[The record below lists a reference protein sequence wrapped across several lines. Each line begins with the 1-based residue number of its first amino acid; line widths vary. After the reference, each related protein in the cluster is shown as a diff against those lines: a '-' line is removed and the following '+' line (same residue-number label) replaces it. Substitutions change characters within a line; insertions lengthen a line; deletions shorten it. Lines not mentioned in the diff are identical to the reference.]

1 MTETDVTAVADWDH
15 FQHGADIGIRGV
27 GATPA
32 EAFARA
38 GVALSAVITRPETV
52 QPRQSLSLACQAP
65 DLDFLFLDWI
75 NALVYAM
82 ATEGLLFARYE
93 VAIDNDRLQ
102 ATAWGEP
109 VDRTRH
115 QPAVEVK
122 GATLTALEVRQLG
135 DGRWLAQCVV
145 DV

>member
-1 MTETDVTAVADWDH
+1 MTEAAPPEAGWEH
-15 FQHGADIGIRGV
+15 FQHGADIGIRGF

-38 GVALSAVITRPETV
+38 GTALTAVITRPESV
-52 QPRQSLSLACQAP
+52 RPLRWIDIDCRAP

-82 ATEGLLFARYE
+82 ATEGLLFARFQ
-93 VAIDNDRLQ
+93 VAIEGQALRARLG
-102 ATAWGEP
+102 GEP
-109 VDRTRH
+109 VDRVRH

-122 GATLTALEVRQLG
+122 GATLTALEVRQLT

>member
-1 MTETDVTAVADWDH
+1 MTDSSTVDAAWEH

-32 EAFARA
+32 AAFSMA
-38 GVALSAVITRPETV
+38 GLALTAVITRPETV
-52 QPRQSLSLACQAP
+52 QARQSLTLACQAP

-93 VAIDNDRLQ
+93 VAIDNGRLQ

-109 VDRTRH
+109 VDRARH

-122 GATLTALEVRQLG
+122 GATLTALEVRQLA

>member
-1 MTETDVTAVADWDH
+1 MSETGTASGWEH
-15 FQHGADIGIRGV
+15 FQHGADIGIRGC

-32 EAFARA
+32 AAFAAA
-38 GVALSAVITRPETV
+38 GTALTAVIARPETV
-52 QPRQSLSLACQAP
+52 QPTQRIELSCEAP
-65 DLDFLFLDWI
+65 DLEFLFLDWI
-75 NALVYAM
+75 NVLVYAM
-82 ATEGLLFARYE
+82 ATEGLLFARFE
-93 VAIDNDRLQ
+93 VTLADDRLQ

-109 VDRTRH
+109 VDRARH

-122 GATLTALEVRQLG
+122 GATLTALDVHQQD

>member
-1 MTETDVTAVADWDH
+1 MTEEDTAPDWEH
-15 FQHGADIGIRGV
+15 FHHGADIGIRGY
-27 GATPA
+27 GADPGA
-32 EAFARA
+32 AFAAA
-38 GVALSAVITRPETV
+38 GTALTAVITRPEAV
-52 QPRQSLSLACQAP
+52 QPLSRHEFTCRAP

-82 ATEGLLFARYE
+82 ATEGLLFARFE
-93 VAIDNDRLQ
+93 VSIADQQLRGS
-102 ATAWGEP
+102 AWGEP
-109 VDRTRH
+109 VDRARH

-122 GATLTALEVRQLG
+122 GATLTALEVRRQA